1 MGKAV
6 SKIIESRIFYI
17 LASLVA
23 AFLLWQFVV
32 TSVNPSQTSILT
44 FYVQY
49 EGEGVLS
56 AYNLRLASD
65 TPESVDLRV
74 EASTSDMRRLQDD
87 PNLIVDVSGIRESGE
102 YDVRF
107 TFSAVN
113 ILTGVF
119 SYEPLRGV
127 SNTDNTIIVRVNRI
141 TGRTMTLSDAG
152 ISYEIAP
159 PPTGADYI
167 YVGGDEFIEP
177 KNVQIDGP
185 EEILNQIATLEVYCE
200 FLSPLS
206 ETTTQTGSIRA
217 YNHNGEP
224 ISDEDLQEV
233 TLNGAP
239 FYQAAVNVTVAV
251 LMAKEV
257 PIQADFVFG
266 AGANADN
273 LEYHL
278 TQNTVWLVGESDIL
292 QEEEYVRLERIHLD
306 QVGTVSTVRRPI
318 LTPPS
323 TEIFQGGIDFVDIDI
338 QIRGL
343 TEMELLVPHENVR
356 FSNLPEG
363 IDAEVVID
371 TIRITLRGPE
381 EILEELEENS
391 ITILINLADFAGR
404 TGALV
409 IENFTV
415 QVRDYDPE
423 IVGAMDLPDRGIAVN
438 LRRR

>member
-1 MGKAV
+1 MRKAV
-6 SKIIESRIFYI
+6 RKIIESRIFYI

-32 TSVNPSQTSILT
+32 TSVNPSQTSNLT

-65 TPESVDLRV
+65 SPQSVTLRV
-74 EASTSDMRRLQDD
+74 EASTADMRRLQDD
-87 PNLIVDVSGIRESGE
+87 PNLIVDVSGIREAGE

-107 TFSAVN
+107 TFAAANV
-113 ILTGVF
+113 LMGVF
-119 SYEPLRGV
+119 SYEPLWGV

-141 TGRTMTLSDAG
+141 TGRTMPLSATG
-152 ISYEIAP
+152 ISYEIAQAP
-159 PPTGADYI
+159 VGADYI
-167 YVGGDEFIEP
+167 YVGGDELIEP
-177 KNVQIDGP
+177 ESVQIDGP
-185 EEILNQIATLEVYCE
+185 EEILNQIAVLEVYCE
-200 FLSPLS
+200 FLSPLT

-217 YNHNGEP
+217 YDHDGELIP
-224 ISDEDLQEV
+224 DADLQEV

-239 FYQAAVNVTVAV
+239 FDQATVNVTVTV
-251 LMAKEV
+251 LIAKEL
-257 PIQADFVFG
+257 PILPVFEFG

-273 LEYHL
+273 LEYRL
-278 TQNTVWLVGESDIL
+278 TPDAVWLVGEKEML
-292 QEEEYVRLERIHLD
+292 QDEAYVRLERIHLD

-318 LTPPS
+318 LTPHS

-343 TEMELLVPHENVR
+343 TEMELLVPYENVR

-363 IDAEVVID
+363 IDAEVVTD

-391 ITILINLADFAGR
+391 ITILINLVDFEGRAGP
-404 TGALV
+404 LV